1 MKCSGWLA
9 FSLLWGLGLAPAWGG
24 VSFLDLSAAANR
36 GPGDSFDNSFP
47 GAEDSVQKNGL
58 AEFPSGPQTFRG
70 VPFRLMD
77 PAKNQGRSFV
87 ALKGRERP
95 DFPEAVTLQGPGGG
109 ISNLYFL
116 QTCHW
121 GGTSDKIAV
130 AQYEILYDDGQN
142 QVVPLR
148 VGREFTNFWGA
159 DDTAES
165 VLAWW
170 YRYKNSTMGMN
181 LFTWKNPR
189 PEKSIRSVIFKSL
202 SKMPVPLLF
211 AVTASDKEIPI
222 STVSPKPEETSVT
235 DMKGW
240 IPLVHSDDPEAP
252 ALDLSYLLDAPAG
265 KHGAVAAKGTSLVF
279 ADGTPARFWGTRLS
293 MDLLSMDSNGLEKT
307 ADFLASQGFNLV
319 VLDSTRIGVE
329 VSTEFTPRT
338 PELSSKALRDFFSAL
353 KEKGIYFCI
362 PGLSWKE
369 PRDTPTP
376 TVISFDFWKDPALIS
391 GDLFQTISA
400 SWNPVAPGAQT
411 PFPIQADPQLMQPG
425 TSLPEQL
432 IQQRQF
438 ENPVFAFW
446 ESNWPQSYLTEVPLL
461 MSTAAAFQGWA
472 GCVGEEVGIGEPAQV
487 MVPGM
492 DIASNPLLYIQG
504 PSMALAYLR
513 GDLKPGRIYALPTTT
528 DTPSP
533 DLLLTALAH
542 QSGQG
547 ALKTDILGTTKSKI
561 KVPLKSFISDSGQI
575 NWQGNIGL
583 FQVDSPRFQAVAGF
597 LSHRQLKSNIWQ
609 VESANWFGVISLISL
624 TNQAIQTS
632 NHLLLT
638 GTTRMEN
645 SGMVYN
651 ADQTKVLSLGQAPV
665 LMEPLE
671 AKLLIAHSGKDLSLK
686 IRALDSDRKP
696 LKTIVPY
703 HWAGNYLAI
712 SWVPEASYLE
722 IYKK

>member
-1 MKCSGWLA
+1 M
-9 FSLLWGLGLAPAWGG
+9 PAWGG

-36 GPGDSFDNSFP
+36 GPGDSFDSSFP

-70 VPFRLMD
+70 VPFRLID
-77 PAKNQGRSFV
+77 PAKNQGRSFI

-121 GGTSDKIAV
+121 GGTAADIRV
-130 AQYEILYDDGQN
+130 AQYEILYDDGQT

-181 LFTWKNPR
+181 LFAWKNPR

-222 STVSPKPEETSVT
+222 SAVSPKPEETSVT

-240 IPLVHSDDPEAP
+240 IPLNHSDDPDTS
-252 ALDLSYLLDAPAG
+252 ALDLSALVDAPAG
-265 KHGAVAAKGTSLVF
+265 KHGLVSAKGTSLVF

-293 MDLLSMDSNGLEKT
+293 IDLFSMDPNGLAKV

-319 VLDSTRIGVE
+319 VLDSARMGVE
-329 VSTEFTPRT
+329 ASAEFTPRT
-338 PELSSKALRDFFSAL
+338 AELNTKILQDFFSAL
-353 KEKGIYFCI
+353 KERGIYFCI
-362 PGLSWKE
+362 PGLSWK
-369 PRDTPTP
+369 DSVDAPTP
-376 TVISFDFWKDPALIS
+376 TVTPVDFWKDPALIS
-391 GDLFQTISA
+391 GDLFQTVSA
-400 SWNPVAPGAQT
+400 TWNPVAPAAQA
-411 PFPIQADPQLMQPG
+411 PFTIQTDPQLIQLE

-432 IQQRQF
+432 IQQRRF

-446 ESNWPQSYLTEVPLL
+446 EADWPQSYLAEAPLL
-461 MSTAAAFQGWA
+461 LSTTAAFQGWS
-472 GCVGEEVGIGEPAQV
+472 GCVGEEVGIGEPAQAII
-487 MVPGM
+487 PGM
-492 DIASNPLLYIQG
+492 DVALNPLLYIQG

-513 GDLKPGRIYALPTTT
+513 GDLKPGKIYVLPTST

-547 ALKTDILGTTKSKI
+547 NLKTDVFGTTKSKV
-561 KVPLKSFISDSGQI
+561 KASLKSYLSDSGQI

-597 LSHRQLKSNIWQ
+597 LSHRQLKSSVWE

-624 TNQAIQTS
+624 TNQAIS
-632 NHLLLT
+632 ASSHLLLT

-645 SGMVYN
+645 SGMIYN
-651 ADQTKVLSLGQAPV
+651 ATQTKVLSLGQAPI
-665 LMEPLE
+665 LMEPLQ
-671 AKLLIAHSGKDLSLK
+671 AKLLIARSGKDSSLRV
-686 IRALDSDRKP
+686 RALDSDRKP
-696 LKTIVPY
+696 LKTSVPF
-703 HWAGNYLAI
+703 HWSGNTLAI

>member
-1 MKCSGWLA
+1 MNRSGWQVLG
-9 FSLLWGLGLAPAWGG
+9 FLLSLGLGPAWGG

-36 GPGDSFDNSFP
+36 GPEDSFDSSFP

-77 PAKNQGRSFV
+77 PAKNQGRSFI

-121 GGTSDKIAV
+121 GGTSDKITV
-130 AQYEILYDDGQN
+130 AQYEILYDDGQTR
-142 QVVPLR
+142 VVPLR

-181 LFTWKNPR
+181 LFAWKNPR
-189 PEKSIRSVIFKSL
+189 PQKSIRSVVFKSL

-211 AVTASDKEIPI
+211 AVTASDKEIPV
-222 STVSPKPEETSVT
+222 SSVSPKPEETSVT

-240 IPLVHSDDPEAP
+240 IPLSHSEDTDAS
-252 ALDLSYLLDAPAG
+252 ALDLSSLLDAPAG
-265 KHGAVAAKGTSLVF
+265 KHGSVAAKGTSLVF
-279 ADGTPARFWGTRLS
+279 ADGVPARFWGTSLS
-293 MDLLSMDSNGLEKT
+293 PSVLSLSPVQMNVL
-307 ADFLASQGFNLV
+307 ANRLASDGFNLAV
-319 VLDSTRIGVE
+319 IDLSGA
-329 VSTEFTPRT
+329 VSQSPRT
-338 PELSSKALRDFFSAL
+338 LESILAPRGVYLCLS
-353 KEKGIYFCI
+353 G
-362 PGLSWKE
+362 
-369 PRDTPTP
+369 TPDDPTAAMTATP
-376 TVISFDFWKDPALIS
+376 NPMFLDPAVISA
-391 GDLFQTISA
+391 DLFQIASA
-400 SWNPVAPGAQT
+400 QWNPIAPDAT
-411 PFPIQADPQLMQPG
+411 LPLFIQNSPQVTDPAA
-425 TSLPEQL
+425 SLSSQL
-432 IQQRQF
+432 IAQRKF
-438 ENPVFAFW
+438 EKPFIGFW
-446 ESNWPQSYLTEVPLL
+446 SESWPQSYLTEAPLL
-461 MSTAAAFQGWA
+461 LSTTAAFQGWA
-472 GCVGEEVGIGEPAQV
+472 ACVGEETNGASFGDIL
-487 MVPGM
+487 VPGTSW
-492 DIASNPLLYIQG
+492 DFNSLLEIQA
-504 PSMALAYLR
+504 PAAALAYLR
-513 GDLKPGRIYALPTTT
+513 GDLKPGKIYVLPTTT
-528 DTPSP
+528 DPPPP
-533 DLLLTALAH
+533 DLLLIALAH

-547 ALKTDILGTTKSKI
+547 NLKTDILGITKSKV
-561 KVPLKSFISDSGQI
+561 KVSLKSYLSDSGQI
-575 NWQGNIGL
+575 NWLGNIGL

-597 LSHRQLKSNIWQ
+597 LSHRQLKTNVWE

-624 TNQAIQTS
+624 TNQAITAS
-632 NHLLLT
+632 SHLLLT

-651 ADQTKVLSLGQAPV
+651 AAQTKVLSLGQSPI
-665 LMEPLE
+665 LMEPLQ
-671 AKLLIAHSGKDLSLK
+671 AKLLIARSDKDSSLK
-686 IRALDSDRKP
+686 VRALDSDRKP
-696 LKTIVPY
+696 LKKLVPF